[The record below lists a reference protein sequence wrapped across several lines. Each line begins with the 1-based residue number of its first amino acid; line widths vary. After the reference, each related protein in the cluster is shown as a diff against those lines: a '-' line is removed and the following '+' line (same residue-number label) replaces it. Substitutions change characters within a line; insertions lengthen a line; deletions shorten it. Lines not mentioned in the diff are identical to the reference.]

1 MGNSIED
8 LAESEVMKFLKSK
21 GSIPARIKV
30 KMADILRKNAE
41 AGIIVTLQ
49 QAYDQATLRTLRN

>member
-1 MGNSIED
+1 MGSSIED
-8 LAESEVMKFLKSK
+8 VAYSEVMKFLKSK

-41 AGIIVTLQ
+41 AGIVVTLQ